1 MSIEIFD
8 CDQGGDD
15 WLAARIGI
23 PTASEFSTLM
33 ASGKGG
39 GESATRA
46 KYMRQLAG
54 EVITGKPMYK
64 WSNDHM
70 DRGKEQEDEAR
81 QLYAMIAEVEPTR
94 VGFIRNNE
102 LKCGASPDSLIG
114 DDGLL
119 EIKTALADIQIERL
133 LRMTKFDQSRWI
145 PPEHVAQV
153 QGQLW
158 LSGRQWCDFV
168 SYSPGVKLFKVRV
181 YRDAEYIGQISDAV
195 KAFNHELR
203 LLVAKVS

>member
-1 MSIEIFD
+1 MSIQIFD
-8 CDQGGDD
+8 CDQGGDE
-15 WLAARIGI
+15 WLAARLGI
-23 PTASEFSTLM
+23 PTASEFATLM
-33 ASGKGG
+33 AIGKGG

-54 EVITGKPMYK
+54 EMITGKPMYK
-64 WSNDHM
+64 FSNDHM
-70 DRGKEQEDEAR
+70 ERGKEQEDEAR
-81 QLYAMIAEVEPTR
+81 QLYAMIAEVEPQR

-102 LKCGASPDSLIG
+102 LNCGASPDSLIG
-114 DDGLL
+114 DEGLL

-133 LRMTKFDQSRWI
+133 LRMSKFEQSRWI
-145 PPEHVAQV
+145 PPEHIAQV

-158 LSGRQWCDFV
+158 LSGRQWCDFI